1 MDTLSSKTI
10 IIILI
15 LISFGFGYFIGSDIA
30 TDKTWQKAKERLD
43 EYITWPEEMEITSI
57 SGEVQQIQGN
67 KISLKIS
74 PLEPLADPSLDY
86 RVVEV
91 DEDTEFYRLL
101 EKNEEQYQK
110 EIEEFDQRTEGE
122 MIGPEGEV
130 TEAAEIAPPDSYT
143 QEEISLADIEVGQR
157 INVRTEE
164 NIKEVKQFKAVSV
177 TVQVV
182 LIEPIEE
189 SVTPA
194 EETTEE

>member
-182 LIEPIEE
+182 LTEPIEE
-189 SVTPA
+189 SVIPA

>member
-1 MDTLSSKTI
+1 M
-10 IIILI
+10 
-15 LISFGFGYFIGSDIA
+15 
-30 TDKTWQKAKERLD
+30 D